1 MVFPAL
7 QGSGKAQGGASAMPE
22 TENLWQIPPGVSTEP
37 AKFSLTV
44 ELYQHSQTTD
54 MQQQETA
61 IKGPEVYLLH
71 K

>member
-1 MVFPAL
+1 
-7 QGSGKAQGGASAMPE
+7 MPE